1 MEIKEKISEIPTAIQ
16 NFAKRSVNLFPPI
29 AKDCTYRL
37 LMNKVAWVIIVILLL
52 PCILGLVIYYET
64 EDSRQELKEGEEG
77 YRDGKKIYED
87 KEGNLI
93 HEEKRENF
101 VDQFD
106 LIVIS
111 FVAIIMAIL
120 FSSELINEEYEN
132 KTMQLLRTTP
142 IHSFEILLYR
152 YITGTLC
159 MFGILGIYS
168 ILFYLTTMMAS
179 GQHGIIENLNVLLL
193 ILKIL
198 LFESIAFMGIFF
210 VFTIYFN
217 RPFLIGI
224 LYWIIWESIVSG
236 QNYQKLTITHYL
248 NSMMFDSTKEMWDVE
263 ASDYNLVNSKN
274 DIIATEPLTAMLII
288 IIITLIMLFLGTRGI
303 ANRQF

>member
-64 EDSRQELKEGEEG
+64 EDSRQVQNN
-77 YRDGKKIYED
+77 DGKKIYYNND
-87 KEGNLI
+87 GNLI
-93 HEEKRENF
+93 HEEKRKDF
-101 VDQFD
+101 VNQFD

-168 ILFYLTTMMAS
+168 ILFYLTTMMPS

-193 ILKIL
+193 ILKVL

-224 LYWIIWESIVSG
+224 AYWIIWESIVSG

-248 NSMMFDSTKEMWDVE
+248 NSMMFDSTKEMWKVE

-303 ANRQF
+303 AKRQF

>member
-1 MEIKEKISEIPTAIQ
+1 MEMKNLGDEIMM
-16 NFAKRSVNLFPPI
+16 FVKRSKNLFPPI

-37 LMNKVAWVIIVILLL
+37 LVNKMTWVLIGILLL
-52 PCILGLVIYYET
+52 PCLFGIILYNEFSDEREYLMQGDDKVYLFPDENENLVPLHIDLRET
-64 EDSRQELKEGEEG
+64 
-77 YRDGKKIYED
+77 
-87 KEGNLI
+87 
-93 HEEKRENF
+93 F
-101 VDQFD
+101 VEQSD
-106 LIVIS
+106 LFNIS
-111 FVAIIMAIL
+111 FVAIILAIL
-120 FSSELINEEYEN
+120 FSSELINEEYTQ

-152 YITGTLC
+152 YFTGVLC

-168 ILFYLTTMMAS
+168 IIFYLTTMMAS
-179 GQHGIIENLNVLLL
+179 GQHGIIENLDVLLL
-193 ILKIL
+193 ILKVL
-198 LFESIAFMGIFF
+198 LLESIAFMGIFS

-224 LYWIIWESIVSG
+224 AYWLIWEFIVSG

-248 NSMMFDSTKEMWDVE
+248 NSIMFDSTKEIGWSVE

>member
-64 EDSRQELKEGEEG
+64 EDSRQVQNNDGE
-77 YRDGKKIYED
+77 KIYYNND
-87 KEGNLI
+87 GNLI
-93 HEEKRENF
+93 HEEKREDF
-101 VDQFD
+101 VDQSD

-152 YITGTLC
+152 YIAGVLC

-168 ILFYLTTMMAS
+168 IIFYLTTMMAA
-179 GQHGIIENLNVLLL
+179 GQHGIIENLDVLLL
-193 ILKIL
+193 ILKVL
-198 LFESIAFMGIFF
+198 LLESIAFMGIFS

-224 LYWIIWESIVSG
+224 AYWIVWETIVSG
-236 QNYQKLTITHYL
+236 QNYQKLTVTHYL
-248 NSMMFDSTKEMWDVE
+248 NSILFDSTKGMGWEVV

-274 DIIATEPLTAMLII
+274 DIIATEPLTAALMIVII
-288 IIITLIMLFLGTRGI
+288 AIITLFLGTRGLS
-303 ANRQF
+303 NRQF